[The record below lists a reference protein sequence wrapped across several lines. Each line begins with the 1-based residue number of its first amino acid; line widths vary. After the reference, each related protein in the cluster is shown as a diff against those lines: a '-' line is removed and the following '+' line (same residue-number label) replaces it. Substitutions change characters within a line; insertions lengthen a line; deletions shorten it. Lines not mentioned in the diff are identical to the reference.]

1 MAKRANS
8 SGLDEIQKSAIRAI
22 VTVGASLGTAA
33 KYVGCSLDDIRR
45 VARRDPELGK
55 SLRQAEPG
63 QEIQHLTLIKDA
75 AKKYWK
81 ASAWL
86 LEHKYPDRYG
96 SRKPGTVTPEELSQ
110 VLAEFAAI
118 IGKEVPDAGHRR
130 NIIERL
136 AKLTAGLQAA
146 SQRPDGS
153 RPTDS
158 T

>member
-22 VTVGASLGTAA
+22 VTVGASRTTAA
-33 KYVGCSLDDIRR
+33 KYAGCSLDDIRR
-45 VARRDPELGK
+45 AAQHDSEFAK

-63 QEIQHLTLIKDA
+63 QEVQHLTLIKDA

-86 LEHKYPDRYG
+86 LERKHPDRYG
-96 SRKPGTVTPEELSQ
+96 SRKPNTVTPQQLSE
-110 VLAEFAAI
+110 VLNQFAAI
-118 IGKEVPDAGHRR
+118 VGEEVPVAKYRR
-130 NIIERL
+130 NMIERL
-136 AKLTAGLQAA
+136 EKLAAGLRAA
-146 SQRPDGS
+146 SEAPDGS
-153 RPTDS
+153 GATDS